1 MNLLDRLDRKF
12 ESVATFF
19 VELSGNGYDP
29 EGCQL
34 PAFKAYKPPTAK
46 VPRKEQAQEKGGDW
60 VGWDGQKV
68 HSTASNAV
76 ELDNYADYG
85 ITEREYGEMLMYDP
99 PLRNLEIAGK
109 VKSAKA
115 NGEPLAEIARRLRYD
130 VQTIR
135 HYSSALYKAT
145 K

>member
-1 MNLLDRLDRKF
+1 MSWIDQKLT
-12 ESVATFF
+12 EIATFI

-29 EGCQL
+29 EGSRL
-34 PAFKAYKPPTAK
+34 PAFKQYKPPTAK
-46 VPRKEQAQEKGGDW
+46 VPKKEAVKNTGGDW

-68 HSTASNAV
+68 HNTGSNAV
-76 ELDNYADYG
+76 ELDNYGEYG

-109 VKSAKA
+109 VKKAKE
-115 NGEPLAEIARRLRYD
+115 NGEPLADVARRLNKD
-130 VQTIR
+130 LQTIR